1 MGVRSFNTSFFRIK
15 IMASSKYCP
24 SCGSQNDPHNQFCEG
39 CGETF
44 SVSAPPS
51 SPETS
56 TAEPQVLHESLEV
69 TYASDGD
76 RFVAFVID
84 SILFGLVGKLFGL
97 MFGLPFFLIGN
108 VSFNFDLV
116 VDNWTVALAAFLY
129 FILFE
134 ALNKGQTPGKM
145 ALKIKT
151 VDSETLGTITP
162 AQAAINAFG
171 KAVFLG
177 LDIIIGLI
185 TREDKSLKEKNTIR
199 IMQRVSKTSIIK
211 IE

>member
-1 MGVRSFNTSFFRIK
+1 MVVKSFNTSILHKK
-15 IMASSKYCP
+15 IMASKFCP
-24 SCGSQNDPHNQFCEG
+24 VCGYENDPTNQFCAG
-39 CGETF
+39 CGAAL
-44 SVSAPPS
+44 SVSDSPSPP
-51 SPETS
+51 EVS
-56 TAEPQVLHESLEV
+56 TPEPQVFPESSEI

-76 RFVAFVID
+76 RFVAFIID
-84 SILFGLVGKLFGL
+84 SILFGLAGKLFGL
-97 MFGLPFFLIGN
+97 MFGLPFLLIGN
-108 VSFNFDLV
+108 MSFDFSLV

-151 VDSETLGTITP
+151 VDSETLSAITP

-199 IMQRVSKTSIIK
+199 IMQRVSKTSVVK

>member
-1 MGVRSFNTSFFRIK
+1 
-15 IMASSKYCP
+15 MASKFCP
-24 SCGSQNDPHNQFCEG
+24 VCGYENDPHNQFCAG
-39 CGETF
+39 CGATF
-44 SVSAPPS
+44 SVSDPPS
-51 SPETS
+51 TPEVS
-56 TAEPQVLHESLEV
+56 TAEPQVHPESLEV

-97 MFGLPFFLIGN
+97 MFGLPFFLMGN
-108 VSFNFDLV
+108 MSFDFDLV

-199 IMQRVSKTSIIK
+199 IMQRVSKTSVIK
-211 IE
+211 LE